1 VPRRSRLAG
10 SGVVVNGPVVV
21 VGEPVVVV
29 DSVVP
34 HGELPEKPPDGSKLL
49 APLPAPTMPVHPDTP
64 TTATFAA
71 RSTLEV
77 PPSVVSMSASVT
89 P

>member
-10 SGVVVNGPVVV
+10 SGVVA
-21 VGEPVVVV
+21 EPVVVV
-29 DSVVP
+29 DSVPQGDWPVKPP
-34 HGELPEKPPDGSKLL
+34 HGVDWLV
-49 APLPAPTMPVHPDTP
+49 PLPPPTIPVHPDAP
-64 TTATFAA
+64 TLATFAA
-71 RSTLEV
+71 RSTLDV